1 MTHTTPRAM
10 IVSLPI
16 LLDGFGTQLSIVAV
30 TSCFDVALNSTL
42 NANQIF
48 TQNPYIPLLTL
59 TLTLTPSPTPSHGTE
74 HMPLFACVHM
84 YLGVCV
90 CECVCVNKAKIIV
103 NSISLLNFPAQFASL
118 SIICNTG
125 AQSTPPL
132 SRVRVC
138 SCVWAYLHTVC
149 VVSLYI

>member
-16 LLDGFGTQLSIVAV
+16 LLDGFGAQLSIVAV

-59 TLTLTPSPTPSHGTE
+59 TLTLTPSPTHSHGTE

-90 CECVCVNKAKIIV
+90 CE
-103 NSISLLNFPAQFASL
+103 
-118 SIICNTG
+118 
-125 AQSTPPL
+125 
-132 SRVRVC
+132 
-138 SCVWAYLHTVC
+138 
-149 VVSLYI
+149 